1 MKMGDNLEGNSG
13 VSAAM
18 GGLSRRFGR
27 DPGRTDARGLM
38 ACTPPPPP
46 PPENPGA
53 RLSPCAPPGEPR
65 YA

>member
-1 MKMGDNLEGNSG
+1 MTKMSDNLEGDGG
-13 VSAAM
+13 VSAVM
-18 GGLSRRFGR
+18 SGLSWRFGR

-38 ACTPPPPP
+38 ACTPP